1 MTLTRLSRQTLGIAS
16 LVVGGVA
23 LVAPGPLARLAG
35 DDPGIARSLGIRDA
49 VIGMGLLRS
58 DSLSPLVAR
67 ATADLEDA
75 VRLRHR
81 SPFVAAIA
89 LASAVIAIATA
100 AATHVD

>member
-16 LVVGGVA
+16 LVVGGAA
-23 LVAPGPLARLAG
+23 LVAPESLARLAG
-35 DDPGIARSLGIRDA
+35 DDPGIARSLGMRDA

-58 DSLSPLVAR
+58 GSLSPLLAR

-75 VRLRHR
+75 FRLRHR

-89 LASAVIAIATA
+89 LASAVVAIATA
-100 AATHVD
+100 AATHVE